1 MWFRESAGS
10 YSIGDEKFTI
20 KNNTLVFVPALLI
33 HEMTLPAAA
42 SHKRYLMQFEKEW
55 LEGYDLSLP
64 AAHCGAVA
72 YLSGEEAERLELLLS
87 WCGEFSDFADS
98 LFRSLMQSVLLHAFN
113 SLKDS
118 VPITERT
125 NHRYLS
131 ELIELLQSI
140 DENENF
146 EMTTEE
152 AARRC
157 RWSKSWFSRTFK
169 SAFGISFKKFMLLR
183 KLNIA
188 INLLTN
194 TDLKISDISQSAG
207 FTDSAYF
214 CLKFKEM
221 MNDTPLAFRHKVR
234 STDAVGSRAEK

>member
-1 MWFRESAGS
+1 
-10 YSIGDEKFTI
+10 
-20 KNNTLVFVPALLI
+20 
-33 HEMTLPAAA
+33 
-42 SHKRYLMQFEKEW
+42 
-55 LEGYDLSLP
+55 
-64 AAHCGAVA
+64 
-72 YLSGEEAERLELLLS
+72 
-87 WCGEFSDFADS
+87 
-98 LFRSLMQSVLLHAFN
+98 MQSVLLHAFN

-152 AARRC
+152 AARQAAGGRNPGFPAPLNPP
-157 RWSKSWFSRTFK
+157 S
-169 SAFGISFKKFMLLR
+169 GISFKKFMLLR

-234 STDAVGSRAEK
+234 STDAVGRQAEK

>member
-1 MWFRESAGS
+1 VVQRVGGS

-20 KNNTLVFVPALLI
+20 KNNTLIFVPALLI
-33 HEMTLPAAA
+33 HEMTLRRCQPQALSYAIR
-42 SHKRYLMQFEKEW
+42 KRVARR
-55 LEGYDLSLP
+55 YDLSLP

-87 WCGEFSDFADS
+87 WCGEFSDFTDS

-234 STDAVGSRAEK
+234 STDAVGRQAEK

>member
-1 MWFRESAGS
+1 
-10 YSIGDEKFTI
+10 
-20 KNNTLVFVPALLI
+20 
-33 HEMTLPAAA
+33 MTFAIL
-42 SHKRYLMQFEKEW
+42 F
-55 LEGYDLSLP
+55 
-64 AAHCGAVA
+64 
-72 YLSGEEAERLELLLS
+72 ERLELLLS
-87 WCGEFSDFADS
+87 WCGEFSDFTDS

-234 STDAVGSRAEK
+234 STDAVGRRAEK

>member
-1 MWFRESAGS
+1 
-10 YSIGDEKFTI
+10 
-20 KNNTLVFVPALLI
+20 
-33 HEMTLPAAA
+33 
-42 SHKRYLMQFEKEW
+42 
-55 LEGYDLSLP
+55 LSLP

-87 WCGEFSDFADS
+87 WCGEFSDFTDS

-157 RWSKSWFSRTFK
+157 RW
-169 SAFGISFKKFMLLR
+169 
-183 KLNIA
+183 
-188 INLLTN
+188 
-194 TDLKISDISQSAG
+194 
-207 FTDSAYF
+207 
-214 CLKFKEM
+214 
-221 MNDTPLAFRHKVR
+221 
-234 STDAVGSRAEK
+234 